1 MILKKQNRFSLD
13 LVFLRNIPCPS
24 ADIHTHIFPKIIS
37 VMVKHKYSF
46 KVISLVGNLPQF
58 TINAE
63 SMTGDTMDKADLHK
77 SI

>member
-1 MILKKQNRFSLD
+1 
-13 LVFLRNIPCPS
+13 
-24 ADIHTHIFPKIIS
+24 
-37 VMVKHKYSF
+37 MVKHKYCF